1 MSDTHP
7 SPSSPAE
14 SSFNGSPLGRVL
26 AGALLAIVLGFV
38 AWSVRAALREAETAE
53 PAAPVA
59 PAPVVSTALDY
70 GALIDDENFQVLLG
84 MAYGKAGRIDEA
96 MVHQREAIRI
106 NPRSLF
112 ALNNLGYY
120 LFLKGSYEES
130 AAALEEALRIDPQS
144 ELARNNLRE
153 TYARAVAAAPTD
165 TERVGWQDRTR
176 RLELLESNGDRS
188 APSRN
193 R

>member
-1 MSDTHP
+1 MSETNP
-7 SPSSPAE
+7 SPSPPSE
-14 SSFNGSPLGRVL
+14 TSFNGTRLARVL

-38 AWSVRAALREAETAE
+38 AWSVRAAFREWETTQPSAAGA
-53 PAAPVA
+53 PAAVL
-59 PAPVVSTALDY
+59 STALDY

-120 LFLKGSYEES
+120 LFLKGNYPES
-130 AAALEEALRIDPQS
+130 AAVLEQALRIDPQS
-144 ELARNNLRE
+144 ELARNNLRQ
-153 TYARAVAAAPTD
+153 TYASALAAAQTHE
-165 TERVGWQDRTR
+165 ERASWQDRKQT
-176 RLELLESNGDRS
+176 LELLDSSADRRATS
-188 APSRN
+188 LVR
-193 R
+193 